1 MPNLCEN
8 LFGFSPTVLGHQAR
22 RANLMEAGH
31 AERPAYYRKSSST
44 SVVVCVGSE

>member
-31 AERPAYYRKSSST
+31 APVLNDARYTGPVAR
-44 SVVVCVGSE
+44 